1 MADKIKVTETQLLL
15 FDMVLGTA
23 IRALMGEYDKIINS
37 TDEELEQM
45 KTKID
50 ERFTKAIDKIKSH

>member
-1 MADKIKVTETQLLL
+1 MADKVKVTETQLLL

-23 IRALMGEYDKIINS
+23 IRALIGEYEKILSS

-50 ERFTKAIDKIKSH
+50 ERFTEAIDKIKSH